1 MGKSRSDMSQAKH
14 TAPPRK
20 AAYVA
25 TVYSHLAA
33 FHLPFMED
41 LRREGVEVHAY
52 GHPDHRREKV
62 TSEGF
67 ECRDIAFSRR
77 PLSWGN
83 VKALFQMIRWLRR
96 ERYDLIHVHT
106 PNASLITRLAA
117 LLSGSRGV
125 VYTAHGFHFHTGS
138 SRLGWLIYYPLERF
152 MSRFTDTLITIN
164 QEDYE
169 RASGFPVR
177 NRVVY
182 LPGVGVDISL
192 LSPVANA
199 SEVELR
205 NELGIRNPA
214 ASLVVLCVA
223 ELNRNKNQQQ
233 LIHAVYSLTQ
243 RGVPVVLLL
252 AGVGTE
258 EAEYI
263 KLCQQLGVEDQV
275 KFLGYR
281 QDIQEL
287 MQAADVLALVSRR
300 EGLPKVLLEGLA
312 AGKPIL
318 ATDVRGSRDL
328 VLHGDN
334 GYVIP
339 VDDSQAAAA
348 ALQELYDDPQLRRR
362 MGERSRKMAPRYDL
376 KLIRPMM
383 REVYD
388 ELLANNRT
396 RERGAARL
404 R

>member
-1 MGKSRSDMSQAKH
+1 MGKRQASH
-14 TAPPRK
+14 TVPRK

-41 LRREGVEVHAY
+41 LRREGFEVHAY
-52 GHPDHRREKV
+52 GSPDHRREKV
-62 TSEGF
+62 RSEGF
-67 ECRDIAFSRR
+67 ECRDISFSRS

-83 VKALFQMIRWLRR
+83 VKALFQMTRRLRR

-117 LLSGSRGV
+117 FLSGSRGV
-125 VYTAHGFHFHTGS
+125 VYTAHGFHFHTGA
-138 SRLGWLIYYPLERF
+138 SRIAWLIYYPLERF
-152 MSRFTDTLITIN
+152 MSRFTDALITIN
-164 QEDYE
+164 REDYE
-169 RASGFPVR
+169 RASDFPVR
-177 NRVVY
+177 GQLIY
-182 LPGVGVDISL
+182 LPGVGVDVSG
-192 LSPVANA
+192 LSPKANVSA
-199 SEVELR
+199 EELKR
-205 NELGIRNPA
+205 ELGIRNPA
-214 ASLVVLCVA
+214 LVVLCIA

-233 LIHAVYSLTQ
+233 LIHAVHRLIQ
-243 RGVPVVLLL
+243 REVPVALLL

-258 EAEYI
+258 EASCI
-263 KLCQQLGVEDQV
+263 KLCQQLGLEDQV

-328 VLHGDN
+328 VIHGDN

-339 VDDSQAAAA
+339 VDDTWAAAA
-348 ALQELYDDPQLRRR
+348 ALQELYLDPQLRWQ
-362 MGERSRKMAPRYDL
+362 MGERSAKMASRYDL
-376 KLIRPMM
+376 KLIRSMM

-388 ELLANNRT
+388 DLLAEDRS
-396 RERGAARL
+396 RERGAARF

>member
-1 MGKSRSDMSQAKH
+1 MGKRQASQ
-14 TAPPRK
+14 PVPRK

-41 LRREGVEVHAY
+41 LRHEGFEVHAY
-52 GHPDHRREKV
+52 GSPDPRREKV
-62 TSEGF
+62 SSKGF
-67 ECRDIAFSRR
+67 ECRDISFSRR

-83 VKALFQMIRWLRR
+83 ARALFQMIRWLRK
-96 ERYDLIHVHT
+96 EKYDLIHVHT

-117 LLSGSRGV
+117 FLTGCRGV
-125 VYTAHGFHFHTGS
+125 VYTAHGFHFHTGA
-138 SRLGWLIYYPLERF
+138 SRLAWLIYYPLERF
-152 MSRFTDTLITIN
+152 MSRFTDSLITIN
-164 QEDYE
+164 QEDYD
-169 RASGFPVR
+169 RASSFPVR
-177 NRVVY
+177 GQLIY
-182 LPGVGVDISL
+182 LPGVGVDVSA
-192 LSPVANA
+192 LSPNPDMKL
-199 SEVELR
+199 EELR
-205 NELGIRNPA
+205 RELGISSA
-214 ASLVVLCVA
+214 ALVILCVA

-233 LIHAVYSLTQ
+233 LIHAVHRLIQ
-243 RGVPVVLLL
+243 RGVPATLLL

-258 EAEYI
+258 EENLI
-263 KLCQQLGVEDQV
+263 KLCQQLDVEEQV

-312 AGKPIL
+312 AEKPIL

-328 VLHGDN
+328 VIHGDN

-339 VDDSQAAAA
+339 VDDFEAAAD
-348 ALQELYDDPQLRRR
+348 ALLELYENPQLRPQ
-362 MGERSRKMAPRYDL
+362 MGKRSGKMASRYDV
-376 KLIRPMM
+376 KLIRSMM

-388 ELLANNRT
+388 DLLTEDRT
-396 RERGAARL
+396 GERGAARS